1 MPEAEGG
8 VSISTTSQK
17 LRSPFAKHSF
27 VGGNVYML
35 TMLDR
40 FGDEL
45 GVTASSEHFQAT
57 IERTLDQLQSDT
69 ANLTVDEVY
78 LSGGRVIL
86 DVTIE
91 NLAGHKFPTGY
102 PSRRAW
108 LHVKVSDASG
118 AVVFESGGINPDGS
132 IIGNDNDN
140 DPARYEQH
148 FQAIVQEDQ
157 VQIYEAI
164 LRNSEREVT
173 TTLLRAAGYL
183 KDNRL
188 LPTGFDKS
196 APYDDMR
203 VRGKA
208 FEDTDFDETYD
219 QIQYVMGVGDSTGPY
234 QVTVELLYQSVG
246 YRWIVNLADQE
257 GPEITRFLG
266 YADEVPNEPIVV
278 DAIELQVGN

>member
-35 TMLDR
+35 TILDR
-40 FGDEL
+40 YGEEL

-57 IERTLDQLQSDT
+57 IERTLDQIENHT
-69 ANLTVDEVY
+69 ALLTVDEAR

-86 DVTIE
+86 DLTIE
-91 NLAGHKFPTGY
+91 NLVGHKFPTGF

-108 LHVKVSDASG
+108 LHVKVSDANG
-118 AVVFESGGINPDGS
+118 QVVFESGGVEPNGA
-132 IIGNDNDN
+132 IIGNDNDI
-140 DPARYEQH
+140 DPGQYEQH
-148 FQAIVQEDQ
+148 YQAIVQEDQ

-164 LRNSEREVT
+164 LRDSEREVT

-188 LPTGFDKS
+188 LPAGFDKS
-196 APYDDMR
+196 APIEDIV
-203 VRGKA
+203 VRGRA
-208 FEDTDFDETYD
+208 FEDIDFDEAFD
-219 QIQYVMGVGDSTGPY
+219 QIQYVIGLGDTAGPY

-246 YRWIVNLADQE
+246 FRWIENLTDQE
-257 GPEITRFLG
+257 GPEIERFLR
-266 YADEVPNEPIVV
+266 YAEEVPNQPLVV
-278 DAIELQVGN
+278 DSVELQLGD